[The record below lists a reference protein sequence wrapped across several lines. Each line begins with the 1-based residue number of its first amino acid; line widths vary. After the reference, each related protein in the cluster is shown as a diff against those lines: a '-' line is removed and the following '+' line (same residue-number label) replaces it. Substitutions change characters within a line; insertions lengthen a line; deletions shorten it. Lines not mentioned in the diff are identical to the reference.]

1 MKKVIRLSESDLM
14 RIVKRI
20 VNESTLTEQ
29 DSPKT
34 IKGFLKSTKPGERG
48 KPTNDFV
55 VIKLGDNMRY
65 GNYENS
71 VITQSNANDSRIKS
85 GTKGTIGK
93 IDKQNRKCEF
103 IFNNPSYG
111 KIELVNIELNKSPH
125 LY

>member
-20 VNESTLTEQ
+20 INEQ
-29 DSPKT
+29 VSPT
-34 IKGFLKSTKPGERG
+34 IIKGFLKSTKPGERG
-48 KPTNDFV
+48 RPTKDFV
-55 VIKLGDNMRY
+55 VIKLGGNMRY
-65 GNYENS
+65 GNYYDS
-71 VITQSNANDSRIKS
+71 VITQTNVKDPRFKV

-103 IFNNPSYG
+103 IFNNPSSG
-111 KIELVNIELNKSPH
+111 KIVLVNIELNKSPH